1 MTAPRQDGIIRIR
14 TEIQLRPIQPSLF
27 YGTKDMNKSHLLL
40 PVLCCG
46 LFNLAGCRSGSP
58 DFEGIREFLD
68 STADAV
74 VLQGENGS
82 KIIVSPRLQG
92 RIMTARVGN
101 VESTGLVPRK
111 TIEEGES
118 HDHFNNFGGLDRF
131 WIGPEAGQYG
141 VYFPPGAKELTRENW
156 QVPAAFDKGAF
167 DVKEKQA
174 DRISLHRE
182 MEVTNLRGVT
192 FQVNVTREIGLIPSA
207 ELGTE
212 LGIQLPAGIS
222 YLGCYSDNQLQNTGK
237 TDWDPASGLIGI
249 WILGMINASDE
260 AVVIAPF
267 KTPAEDGKS
276 PYNDNYF
283 GKVEEDRLKVIDNAV
298 IFRGDARKV
307 GKFGLSQQRTTGLT
321 GSFDFGKNLLTVV
334 RFSVPETMERYGN
347 SSWQVNQ
354 EKPYG
359 GDAFQSYN
367 NGGDDTTEVAAD
379 AFFELESASPVR
391 ALKQGESIS
400 HRHATFHFQGSRE
413 ELEKLAG
420 KLLGVSLEKIQE
432 AMWPPPPDGPRPA
445 GS

>member
-1 MTAPRQDGIIRIR
+1 
-14 TEIQLRPIQPSLF
+14 
-27 YGTKDMNKSHLLL
+27 MNKSILLL
-40 PVLCCG
+40 PLLCCS
-46 LFNLAGCRSGSP
+46 LFNLAGCLSGSAG
-58 DFEGIREFLD
+58 FEGIREFLD

-111 TIEEGES
+111 TIEEGEV
-118 HDHFNNFGGLDRF
+118 HKHFNNFGGLDRF

-141 VYFPPGAKELTRENW
+141 VYFPPGAEELSRENW
-156 QVPAAFDKGAF
+156 QVPADFDKGAF
-167 DVKEKQA
+167 EVQEKHA
-174 DRISLHRE
+174 DRINLHRE
-182 MEVTNLRGVT
+182 MEVTNLGGVK
-192 FQVNVTREIGLIPSA
+192 FQVKVSREIGLIPSTK
-207 ELGTE
+207 LKTE
-212 LGIQLPAGIS
+212 LGIELPAGIS
-222 YLGCYSDNQLQNTGK
+222 YLGCYSDNQLQNSGK

-249 WILGMINASDE
+249 WILGMLNASDQ

-267 KTPAEDGKS
+267 KGPAEDGKA

-283 GKVEEDRLKVIDNAV
+283 GKVGGDRLKVIDKAV

-307 GKFGLSQQRTTGLT
+307 GKFGLSQQRTTGLA

-347 SSWQVNQ
+347 STWQVKQ

-367 NGGDDTTEVAAD
+367 NGGDDITEVAAD

-391 ALKQGESIS
+391 ALKKGESIS
-400 HRHATFHFQGSRE
+400 HRHATYHFQGSRA

-420 KLLGVSLEKIQE
+420 TLLGVSLKKVEA
-432 AMWPPPPDGPRPA
+432 AMWPA

>member
-1 MTAPRQDGIIRIR
+1 
-14 TEIQLRPIQPSLF
+14 
-27 YGTKDMNKSHLLL
+27 MNKSLLL
-40 PVLCCG
+40 LLVLCCG
-46 LFNLAGCRSGSP
+46 LFNLAGCLSGSVSF
-58 DFEGIREFLD
+58 DSIREFLD

-82 KIIVSPRLQG
+82 KVIVSPRLQG
-92 RIMTARVGN
+92 RIMTARVGS
-101 VESTGLVPRK
+101 VESTGLVPQG
-111 TIEEGES
+111 TIGEGEV
-118 HDHFNNFGGLDRF
+118 HEHFNNFGGLDRF

-141 VYFPPGAKELTRENW
+141 VYFPPGAKELTRDNW

-167 DVKEKQA
+167 EVQEKHA

-182 MEVTNLRGVT
+182 MEVTNLQGVT
-192 FQVNVTREIGLIPSA
+192 FQVKVSREIGLIPSA
-207 ELGTE
+207 KLTTE
-212 LGIQLPAGIS
+212 LGIKLPEGIS
-222 YLGCYSDNQLQNTGK
+222 YLGCYSDNQLQNSGK

-249 WILGMINASDE
+249 WVLGMLNASDQ

-267 KTPAEDGKS
+267 KTTAGDGEA

-283 GKVEEDRLKVIDNAV
+283 GKVEENRLKVIGNAV

-359 GDAFQSYN
+359 GDVFQSYN

-379 AFFELESASPVR
+379 AFFELESTSPVR
-391 ALKQGESIS
+391 PLKKGESIS
-400 HRHATFHFQGSRE
+400 HRHATYHFQGSRP
-413 ELEKLAG
+413 ELEKLAA
-420 KLLGVSLEKIQE
+420 KLLGVSLQKVEA
-432 AMWPPPPDGPRPA
+432 AMWPS